1 MGRARAE
8 PGWGQGE
15 RRSCFWLREGPE
27 LSLSEGAGPENVDA
41 RGRMG
46 ALRSG
51 IPRNRAYSS
60 PRSPATGP

>member
-15 RRSCFWLREGPE
+15 MGSCVWLREGPE
-27 LSLSEGAGPENVDA
+27 LSFSAGAGPENVDG
-41 RGRMG
+41 RGGIG

-51 IPRNRAYSS
+51 IPRNQAYSS
-60 PRSPATGP
+60 PCCPATGP